1 MKYIVVFLF
10 ALLGFFISC
19 GPSDETRK
27 VANEVF
33 ETTHNDVNSV
43 IATDSSYALCMQYLL
58 NEIQSPDLKKAK
70 KRVREITDSISR
82 LDLYIDSL
90 RAQIEEASYSI
101 DSMNR
106 NTEKFTLLASADTL
120 LRKYKMVAADI
131 YPKIADHLR
140 NLTLPVKDAEYTI
153 VLQLTYQADSIL
165 NSSVERF
172 NNESAAFFEEYSLK
186 DFNEE

>member
-1 MKYIVVFLF
+1 MKYISLILF
-10 ALLGFFISC
+10 ASLAIIASC
-19 GPSDETRK
+19 GPSDETK
-27 VANEVF
+27 KAANEVF
-33 ETTHNDVNSV
+33 ETTHNEVNNV
-43 IATDSSYALCMQYLL
+43 IAADSSYALCMQYLL

-70 KRVREITDSISR
+70 KKVHEITDSISR
-82 LDLYIDSL
+82 LDTYINSL
-90 RAQIEEASYSI
+90 KAEIEIAATSI

-120 LRKYKMVAADI
+120 LGKYKMVAGEI
-131 YPKIADHLR
+131 YTKIANQLR
-140 NLTLPVKDAEYTI
+140 RVSLPVKDAEYTI

-186 DFNEE
+186 DFNEK